1 MHLIKYGTNRKWQRA
16 SVRKRERKWNAFSF
30 AVLHSVKLT
39 IYWICFLLNYNV
51 HHAFVIHILIKSW
64 GVSLLRNLRATNQ
77 VQQLNALT
85 ANRDKDALGKEYKI
99 NNTFERTQGTE
110 EHTESAMSRA
120 CKGTIEKLRNTF
132 IEKGVDFFSFL
143 FSFLS
148 FLFRFSYSLATI
160 QNVLLNVVVLFFSL
174 FCLHSYINSCLTIFL
189 FFIQSYFLLV
199 FVLFVWKSNYIISF
213 SLFFLLFFN
222 WNNNLCVSLYCI
234 IIFTLLFIT
243 ALIFFCL
250 TSVFVIKQ
258 SETFH
263 FGIFNKKLKICRK

>member
-77 VQQLNALT
+77 VQLNALT
-85 ANRDKDALGKEYKI
+85 ANRNKDALGKEYKI
-99 NNTFERTQGTE
+99 NNTLERTQGTE

-174 FCLHSYINSCLTIFL
+174 FVLLTFVYKLL
-189 FFIQSYFLLV
+189 FNH
-199 FVLFVWKSNYIISF
+199 LFVFYSIVF
-213 SLFFLLFFN
+213 PFG
-222 WNNNLCVSLYCI
+222 
-234 IIFTLLFIT
+234 
-243 ALIFFCL
+243 FC
-250 TSVFVIKQ
+250 FVCL
-258 SETFH
+258 
-263 FGIFNKKLKICRK
+263 KK